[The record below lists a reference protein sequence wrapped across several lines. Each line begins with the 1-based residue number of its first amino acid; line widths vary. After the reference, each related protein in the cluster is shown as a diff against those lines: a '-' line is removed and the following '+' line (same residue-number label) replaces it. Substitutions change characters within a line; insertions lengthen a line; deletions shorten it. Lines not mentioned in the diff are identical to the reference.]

1 MRKFE
6 YVKRLTEANF
16 SLPKR
21 STKTSAGYD
30 FFCPEE
36 VTIEPYKI
44 GDKPYLIKTGV
55 KVKMQNDEVLLLY
68 NRSSNPGKKNLVIP
82 NGVGVIDSDYYGNP
96 DNDGEIGFT
105 FYNLGSEPVIIK
117 QGEKLGQGIFQKYLL
132 TEDDE
137 AEGERIGGFGSTDNK

>member
-6 YVKRLTEANF
+6 YVKRLTDANF
-16 SLPKR
+16 TLPKR

-36 VTIEPYKI
+36 VSIEPYKT

-55 KVKMQNDEVLLLY
+55 KAKMEDDEVLLLY
-68 NRSSNPGKKNLVIP
+68 NRSSNPGKKNLIIP
-82 NGVGVIDSDYYGNP
+82 NGVGVIDSDYYGNT

-137 AEGERIGGFGSTDNK
+137 AEGERTGGFGSTDNK